1 MFTHAS
7 WGERSSDSYERLAFL
22 GDSVLGLAITAH
34 LYPLLEADRFG
45 AGRLTKIRA
54 QTVSGAA
61 CREVAI
67 RLEVPERLAAAAP
80 QGTPLAETL
89 VSERVLSSIVEAI
102 IGACY
107 LVQGYEATAAAV
119 VDCFAPELALA
130 LEHPIDFK
138 SALQEQLAA
147 RGQLV
152 EYAITSEDGPPHE
165 RSFTVTASVAGEIV
179 GEGVGRTK
187 KAAEQEAA
195 RIALGPVSGGD

>member
-1 MFTHAS
+1 M
-7 WGERSSDSYERLAFL
+7 
-22 GDSVLGLAITAH
+22 LGLAITAH

-61 CREVAI
+61 CREVAT
-67 RLEVPERLAAAAP
+67 RLDVPERLATAAP
-80 QGTPLAETL
+80 EGTPIADTL

-107 LVQGYEATAAAV
+107 LDQGYEKTAAAV

-152 EYAITSEDGPPHE
+152 EYEITSEDGPPHE
-165 RSFTVTASVAGEIV
+165 KTFAVTASVAGEVV
-179 GEGVGRTK
+179 GEGTGRTK

-195 RIALGPVSGGD
+195 RLALGPLTEGD

>member
-1 MFTHAS
+1 M
-7 WGERSSDSYERLAFL
+7 
-22 GDSVLGLAITAH
+22 LGLAITAH

-61 CREVAI
+61 CREVAV
-67 RLEVPERLAAAAP
+67 RLQVPERLAAAAP
-80 QGTPLAETL
+80 EGTPLADTL

-107 LVQGYEATAAAV
+107 LNQGYEATAAAV
-119 VDCFAPELALA
+119 VECFAPELALA
-130 LEHPIDFK
+130 IDHPIDFK

-147 RGQLV
+147 RGKTV
-152 EYAITSEDGPPHE
+152 DYAITSEDGPPHE
-165 RSFTVTASVAGEIV
+165 RTFVVAASVDGEII
-179 GEGVGRTK
+179 GEGTGRTK

-195 RIALGPVSGGD
+195 RVALAPLEGSE

>member
-1 MFTHAS
+1 M
-7 WGERSSDSYERLAFL
+7 
-22 GDSVLGLAITAH
+22 LGLAITAH

-61 CREVAI
+61 CREVAL
-67 RLEVPERLAAAAP
+67 RLDVPGRLATAAP
-80 QGTPLAETL
+80 QGTPLADTL

-107 LVQGYEATAAAV
+107 LDQGYEATAAAV

-152 EYAITSEDGPPHE
+152 EYEITSEQGPPHE
-165 RSFTVTASVAGEIV
+165 RTFAVTAIVAGEVV
-179 GEGVGRTK
+179 GEGTGRTK

-195 RIALGPVSGGD
+195 RIALGPITEGD

>member
-1 MFTHAS
+1 
-7 WGERSSDSYERLAFL
+7 
-22 GDSVLGLAITAH
+22 VLGLAITAH

-45 AGRLTKIRA
+45 AGHLTKIRA

-61 CREVAI
+61 CREVAV
-67 RLEVPERLAAAAP
+67 RLDVPARLAAAAP
-80 QGTPLAETL
+80 EGTPLADTL

-107 LVQGYEATAAAV
+107 LEQGYEQTAAAV

-130 LEHPIDFK
+130 LENPIDFK

-152 EYAITSEDGPPHE
+152 EYEITREDGPPHE
-165 RSFTVTASVAGEIV
+165 KTFSVTARVAGEVV
-179 GEGVGRTK
+179 GEGTGRTK

-195 RIALGPVSGGD
+195 RAALGPAAGSD

>member
-1 MFTHAS
+1 
-7 WGERSSDSYERLAFL
+7 
-22 GDSVLGLAITAH
+22 VLGLAITSH

-61 CREVAI
+61 CREVAV
-67 RLEVPERLAAAAP
+67 RLDVPGRLAAAAP
-80 QGTPLAETL
+80 EGTPIADTL

-107 LVQGYEATAAAV
+107 LEQGYEATAAAV
-119 VDCFAPELALA
+119 VDCFGPELALA

-152 EYAITSEDGPPHE
+152 EYEITSEDGPPHE
-165 RSFTVTASVAGEIV
+165 RSFAVTASVAGEVV
-179 GEGVGRTK
+179 GRGVGRTK

-195 RIALGPVSGGD
+195 RIALGPTEGGD